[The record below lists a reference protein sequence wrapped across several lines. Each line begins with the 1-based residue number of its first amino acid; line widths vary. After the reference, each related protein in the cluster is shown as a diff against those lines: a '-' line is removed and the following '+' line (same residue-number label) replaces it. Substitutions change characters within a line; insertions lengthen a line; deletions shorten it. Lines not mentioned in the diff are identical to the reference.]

1 MKDFNKKLKEMKLR
15 ARYRIKPLN
24 TIPPMFAV
32 EEYDKTGHGNKRG
45 WKHVC
50 LAMEIGI
57 AQGVI
62 NDIVGQALETDH
74 AVRD

>member
-1 MKDFNKKLKEMKLR
+1 
-15 ARYRIKPLN
+15 
-24 TIPPMFAV
+24 MFAV